1 MTRPRS
7 FVDGSAARGAALAGF
22 AGVSVLASSARAQI
36 ADFVEMIQL
45 PVPGDSWVWL
55 GAPTGEAGRVFA
67 MEGGGTIRVLEVT
80 RGAAG
85 APVFSLRTTPFL
97 SQTPASPQARSV
109 AFAPD
114 FATSGKFYV
123 AAQVVS
129 NPARTELVEYTV
141 STTDPNVADPASR
154 RLIWNF
160 PGLTFDHAFGSMHFG
175 VDGLL
180 YIGMGDFNSRP
191 NDAPLL
197 TSQWGKV
204 LRIIPSGDDFPADAD
219 RNYSIPA
226 GNPVENV
233 GQNRPEIWHIGLRN
247 PWRWSFDRWPNP
259 ATPNGQGDMWLFDVG
274 GSNAGEV
281 NRLVGIGQPL
291 SNFGWPGIDGVT
303 GTPPATNYVAPVFA
317 IQRQNNQCSTSGGL
331 RYRGSEIRP
340 WRGRIFYSDACEGG
354 LRTGRLDSTGTQLLD
369 VQQLATQL
377 NLRGNTQST
386 SIGIVS
392 MVAEDGVGEMYVLQ
406 ANRGA
411 TGTGRIYRL
420 VPSSGQP
427 ALADVAG
434 PNQSAGPD
442 GQYSADD
449 IITYLNWYFAGA
461 AEADVAGPNQS
472 TIVDQQLSADDIIAF
487 LNAFFAGA

>member
-1 MTRPRS
+1 MMTRPRS
-7 FVDGSAARGAALAGF
+7 FVDGSAARSAALAGVV
-22 AGVSVLASSARAQI
+22 GVSVLASSVRAQI

-67 MEGGGTIRVLEVT
+67 MEGGGTIRVLDVT
-80 RGAAG
+80 RNASG
-85 APVFSLRTTPFL
+85 APVFTLRATPFL

-123 AAQVVS
+123 ASEWAS
-129 NPARTELVEYTV
+129 PSRTELNEYTV
-141 STTDPNVADPASR
+141 SASDPNVADPASR

-160 PGLTFDHAFGSMHFG
+160 PSLTFDHAFGSMHFAA
-175 VDGLL
+175 DGSLW
-180 YIGMGDFNSRP
+180 IGMGDNFTSNNAQS
-191 NDAPLL
+191 L
-197 TSQWGKV
+197 TSDYGKM
-204 LRIIPSGDDFPADAD
+204 LRIIPSGDAFPADAN
-219 RNYSIPA
+219 RNYTIPA
-226 GNPVENV
+226 DAPLSDNGT
-233 GQNRPEIWHIGLRN
+233 NRREIWALGVRN
-247 PWRWSFDRWPNP
+247 PWRWSFDRWTGGV
-259 ATPNGQGDMWLFDVG
+259 AGAEGDAWIFDVG

-281 NRLVGIGQPL
+281 TRAIGTGGPL
-291 SNFGWPGIDGVT
+291 RNYGWPGIDGVT

-317 IQRQNNQCSTSGGL
+317 IQRQNSQCSTSGGL

-369 VQQLATQL
+369 VQQLAPQL
-377 NLRGNTQST
+377 NVRGNTQST
-386 SIGIVS
+386 AISIVS

-411 TGTGRIYRL
+411 SGTGRIYRL